1 MCVIVIIIYLLYI
14 YHIMLYYIY
23 IHIYHFN
30 CARVYIYIYI
40 YIYIY
45 YFCLSV
51 HVFLITASLI
61 HTNGNTFL
69 GVLFLHVYYVCITRN
84 ERACI
89 CVCMCICYFCAY
101 SVISCTYYIYITLY
115 IRYISGDAAVLNMK
129 FSFSYLNIIRKS
141 RNVK

>member
-1 MCVIVIIIYLLYI
+1 MCVLSLLSYI
-14 YHIMLYYIY
+14 YYIY
-23 IHIYHFN
+23 IILCYITFIYIYIILI
-30 CARVYIYIYI
+30 ARVYIYIYI